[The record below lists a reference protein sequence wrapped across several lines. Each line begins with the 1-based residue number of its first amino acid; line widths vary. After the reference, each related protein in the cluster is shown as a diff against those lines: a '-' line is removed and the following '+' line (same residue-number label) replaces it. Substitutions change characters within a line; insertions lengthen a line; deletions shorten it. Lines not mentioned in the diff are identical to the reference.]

1 MEYYSAIKN
10 EGLMQATTRMNFKVV
25 MLVEISQTRQ
35 KKKRKK
41 NTPKKGFMDDLI
53 NIKFQKI
60 QTNLQ

>member
-35 KKKRKK
+35 KKKKKK